1 MRSLVRV
8 LWPGLWFYRAGSGH
22 FLTTISKNLY
32 TEQLRL
38 VIALCCNHRQR
49 RWGSV
54 PLATAKRQR
63 VSVHLTEGRAA
74 MATTVTGKLNKAAS
88 QFQAGESTGFGVRLG
103 VKYYDRESKTEQWC
117 NYEAVVF
124 AKAPAQIQFYQQALV
139 EGAIIEVSGDKQR
152 IRQFQ
157 GANGLSLSIEILD
170 ARLGAVFS
178 PQPGAMQGR
187 PQQQA
192 PQQGYNQQAAQPAYN
207 QQPAQQAYNQAPAKP
222 AYNQAPAQPA
232 YNQQP
237 AQQAY
242 NQQPAQPAY
251 NQAPAQQGF
260 NQPAQGGFGQ
270 QNRAPM
276 EPTIDFD
283 DDIPF

>member
-1 MRSLVRV
+1 
-8 LWPGLWFYRAGSGH
+8 
-22 FLTTISKNLY
+22 
-32 TEQLRL
+32 
-38 VIALCCNHRQR
+38 
-49 RWGSV
+49 
-54 PLATAKRQR
+54 
-63 VSVHLTEGRAA
+63 

-139 EGAIIEVSGDKQR
+139 EGAIVEISGDKQR

-157 GANGLSLSIEILD
+157 GANGLNLSIEILD

-178 PQPGAMQGR
+178 PQPNPMQGQAR
-187 PQQQA
+187 PQQA
-192 PQQGYNQQAAQPAYN
+192 PQQSYNQPAAP
-207 QQPAQQAYNQAPAKP
+207 QAYNQAPPQP
-222 AYNQAPAQPA
+222 AYNQAPPQPA
-232 YNQQP
+232 YNQAPPQP
-237 AQQAY
+237 AYNQAPPQQAY
-242 NQQPAQPAY
+242 NQPPAQPAY

-276 EPTIDFD
+276 EPSIDFD